1 MVWFGDSTIS
11 LEKLPS
17 KSYDACM
24 VEIDENTLLYIG
36 GDDAAND
43 YNQVFKGPYLCDV
56 HMIFVFLDPSHCAFF
71 F

>member
-43 YNQVFKGPYLCDV
+43 YNQVYKGPYLYDV
-56 HMIFVFLDPSHCAFF
+56 VFLDPSPFPSMLLI
-71 F
+71 